1 MMSEEEMQDL
11 LEIGCCIYHDRLCE
25 KAYNYILEMQ
35 NKIDRA
41 ISYIYILKNN
51 VKDFKTEYKED
62 MLNMLDEIGNILGGT
77 NE

>member
-1 MMSEEEMQDL
+1 MTKEEKYQLESKLNKDL
-11 LEIGCCIYHDRLCE
+11 FTENERLNLQIDELEQR
-25 KAYNYILEMQ
+25 
-35 NKIDRA
+35 IDRA

-62 MLNMLDEIGNILGGT
+62 MLNMLDDIGNILGDKK